1 MSIEELQAQMATAIS
16 NNDVASMEAIAL
28 QIVASKKERAKAEA
42 EKLQKESEQLAGK
55 REALAAE
62 IHKQV
67 KLLNLDKAIT
77 DVKGW
82 GFTYKVD
89 KANPAEPDV
98 TYKTV
103 ALTTAVVKAH
113 KAGGGGRHG
122 GLQEDFDKVAEA
134 YGKAHGVDIMAELAA
149 ALEKDKTVSN
159 QGYSYNVKKRVQKW
173 GIAQGLLQPVK

>member
-16 NNDVASMEAIAL
+16 NNDVAGMEAIAL

-103 ALTTAVVKAH
+103 ALTTAIVKSH
-113 KAGGGGRHG
+113 KAGGGSTGKSKDEYG
-122 GLQEDFDKVAEA
+122 LSLQEIVDKFATPE
-134 YGKAHGVDIMAELAA
+134 EQAA
-149 ALEKDKTVSN
+149 IASAATNSQSWQKK
-159 QGYSYNVKKRVQKW
+159 QAVKKRV
-173 GIAQGLLQPVK
+173 IAEGKLAPVK